1 MSDQIKRKEVTRPER
16 RAAQDRKDAPTLVTR
31 SHDKNQL
38 TVDGSGAHPKAQPP
52 GDSKQSQALP
62 PGKPSAISRSAR
74 HQHVPP
80 GLLVEVEHDGDSMV
94 FWFSGR
100 AA

>member
-1 MSDQIKRKEVTRPER
+1 MNDQTKQKEVTRPAR
-16 RAAQDRKDAPTLVTR
+16 RAAHDRKDAPTLVAR
-31 SHDKNQL
+31 SHEKNQIS
-38 TVDGSGAHPKAQPP
+38 VDARGAHPEAQSPRAP
-52 GDSKQSQALP
+52 KQSQALP
-62 PGKPSAISRSAR
+62 PGKPSVISRSAG

-80 GLLVEVEHDGDSMV
+80 GLVVEVEQDGDSMV